1 MFFLAFGKQP
11 CENLS
16 IMISLR
22 QKQSLLFIA
31 FTALLVFSGC
41 RDNPERHLKLG
52 NWYLQRGLLEEA
64 ILEYREV
71 TRMMSGDYTSLS
83 REEFDVLTKAHY
95 NLALVYTK
103 KGWWDTA
110 LKEALLSFELQPTK
124 DNRSLVELIRQRL
137 DLGEAP
143 TTN

>member
-1 MFFLAFGKQP
+1 
-11 CENLS
+11 
-16 IMISLR
+16 MISPR

-31 FTALLVFSGC
+31 LAVALVLSGC
-41 RDNPERHLKLG
+41 RENPERHLKLG

-71 TRMMSGDYTSLS
+71 TRMMPGDYTTLS
-83 REEFDVLTKAHY
+83 REEFDILTSAHY

-103 KGWWDTA
+103 KGWWDSA

-124 DNRSLVELIRQRL
+124 DNRSLVDLIRQRL
-137 DLGEAP
+137 ELGETSA
-143 TTN
+143 TH